1 MPVNWKLVRKEHV
14 IQACELAA
22 AGKLGSRLRGR
33 GLFVIHDGK
42 ALPAKDVARASYL
55 LAIGKA
61 PDAYLDFSSGQSTL
75 DMFTRL
81 GFQVERR
88 S

>member
-1 MPVNWKLVRKEHV
+1 MPVNWKVVRKEHV
-14 IQACELAA
+14 VQACELAA
-22 AGKLGSRLRGR
+22 AGKLSSRLRGR
-33 GLFVIHDGK
+33 GLFVMRGGK
-42 ALPAKDVARASYL
+42 PLPAKDVARAANL
-55 LAIGKA
+55 LAIGK
-61 PDAYLDFSSGQSTL
+61 PPNGYLDFASGQSTL